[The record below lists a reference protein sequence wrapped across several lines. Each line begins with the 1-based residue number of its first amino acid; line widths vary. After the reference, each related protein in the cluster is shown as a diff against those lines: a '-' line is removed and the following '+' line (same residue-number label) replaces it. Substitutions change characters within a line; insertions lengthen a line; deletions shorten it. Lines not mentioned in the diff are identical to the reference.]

1 MSNTAAEKPSI
12 HAARVIGLLFMFLIA
27 GCAKLEHAPPES
39 SEPPKTSSSA
49 DTSTTESPGVI
60 TPARLPAPSAPV
72 ASARKKEASL
82 PPNRAT
88 PNAKAPAKAPAP
100 PIAEAPPQKKE
111 TPPLDLTALETRLKE
126 TKAIGV
132 FTKLTLK
139 NQVDDLL
146 NQFRAYY
153 QGQAKITLTELRQPY
168 DRLLLKVLTLLQ
180 DGDPELARAIVA
192 SREAIWGIL
201 ADPAKFA
208 TL

>member
-1 MSNTAAEKPSI
+1 MCDRSVESAAEKRLMSTI
-12 HAARVIGLLFMFLIA
+12 RMVGLLLLLLTA
-27 GCAKLEHAPPES
+27 GCAGVKHTPPPSATPAAETAAAIEPSVTQPTEPSVAKAEPPE
-39 SEPPKTSSSA
+39 
-49 DTSTTESPGVI
+49 I
-60 TPARLPAPSAPV
+60 
-72 ASARKKEASL
+72 
-82 PPNRAT
+82 
-88 PNAKAPAKAPAP
+88 KAPAKVPAVQPVKKPSTAPSP
-100 PIAEAPPQKKE
+100 EKKV
-111 TPPLDLTALETRLKE
+111 TSPPLDLTTLETRLKE

-132 FTKLTLK
+132 FTKIALK

-153 QGQAKITLTELRQPY
+153 QGRAKTTLAELRQPY
-168 DRLLLKVLTLLQ
+168 ESLILKVLALLQ

>member
-1 MSNTAAEKPSI
+1 MSDRSAENGAEKRLMS
-12 HAARVIGLLFMFLIA
+12 AMRMVGLLLLLLTA
-27 GCAKLEHAPPES
+27 GCASVKRAPPPTAAPETETAAAIEPS
-39 SEPPKTSSSA
+39 VTQPTEPSVAKAEPPET
-49 DTSTTESPGVI
+49 
-60 TPARLPAPSAPV
+60 
-72 ASARKKEASL
+72 
-82 PPNRAT
+82 
-88 PNAKAPAKAPAP
+88 KAPAKVPTERPVKKPSTAPSP
-100 PIAEAPPQKKE
+100 EKKV
-111 TPPLDLTALETRLKE
+111 TSPPLDLTALETRLKE

-132 FTKLTLK
+132 FTKITLK

-153 QGQAKITLTELRQPY
+153 QGRTKTTLAELRQPY
-168 DRLLLKVLTLLQ
+168 ESLILKVLALLQ

>member
-1 MSNTAAEKPSI
+1 LSDSAVESGTEKRLMSAMRI
-12 HAARVIGLLFMFLIA
+12 VGLLLLLLTA
-27 GCAKLEHAPPES
+27 GCASVKHTPPPTATPPTVTAAAIEPSVTQPAEPGVAKTEPPE
-39 SEPPKTSSSA
+39 T
-49 DTSTTESPGVI
+49 
-60 TPARLPAPSAPV
+60 
-72 ASARKKEASL
+72 
-82 PPNRAT
+82 
-88 PNAKAPAKAPAP
+88 KAPAKVPAERPAKKPSTAPSP
-100 PIAEAPPQKKE
+100 EKKV
-111 TPPLDLTALETRLKE
+111 TSPPLDLTTLETRLKE

-132 FTKLTLK
+132 FTKIALK

-153 QGQAKITLTELRQPY
+153 QGRAKTTLAELRQPY
-168 DRLLLKVLTLLQ
+168 ESLILKVLALLQ

>member
-1 MSNTAAEKPSI
+1 MSDRSVESGAEKRLMSAMRI
-12 HAARVIGLLFMFLIA
+12 AGLLLLLLTA
-27 GCAKLEHAPPES
+27 GCAGVKRTPPPTAAPAAETMAIEPSVTQPTEPSVAKIVPPE
-39 SEPPKTSSSA
+39 T
-49 DTSTTESPGVI
+49 
-60 TPARLPAPSAPV
+60 
-72 ASARKKEASL
+72 
-82 PPNRAT
+82 
-88 PNAKAPAKAPAP
+88 KAPAKLPAERP
-100 PIAEAPPQKKE
+100 AKKPSPTLGPEQKV
-111 TPPLDLTALETRLKE
+111 TSPPLDLTTLETRLKE

-132 FTKLTLK
+132 FTKIALK

-153 QGQAKITLTELRQPY
+153 QGRTKTTLAELRQPY
-168 DRLLLKVLTLLQ
+168 ESLILKVLALLQ

>member
-1 MSNTAAEKPSI
+1 MSDSAVESGAEKQLISAMRI
-12 HAARVIGLLFMFLIA
+12 VGLLLLLLTA
-27 GCAKLEHAPPES
+27 GCASVKRTPPPTAAPPAETTAIEPS
-39 SEPPKTSSSA
+39 VTQPTEPSVATAEPPET
-49 DTSTTESPGVI
+49 
-60 TPARLPAPSAPV
+60 
-72 ASARKKEASL
+72 
-82 PPNRAT
+82 
-88 PNAKAPAKAPAP
+88 KAPAKVPAVQPVKKPSTAPSP
-100 PIAEAPPQKKE
+100 EKKV
-111 TPPLDLTALETRLKE
+111 TSPPLDLTALETRLKE

-132 FTKLTLK
+132 FTKITLK

-153 QGQAKITLTELRQPY
+153 QGRTKTTLAELRQPY
-168 DRLLLKVLTLLQ
+168 ESLILKVLALLQ